1 MEPSLSNGAAAE
13 TAEINAESLT
23 PIIAVTA
30 NKITAKAA
38 TTTIGNGAGK
48 STLLECV
55 CGIQRATSGTIIGIE
70 DFNKSVGYISQN
82 FIYFLD
88 LSVYENLLYFDNL
101 YEVSNQ
107 RIEEVIDLC
116 FLREKKNFIVKK
128 LSGGYKQLLSLAI
141 ALLHEPKFLILD
153 EPTSAMDPMFRQSFW
168 QVIHS
173 YNDNGGT
180 VLVVTHFIE
189 EVLECTKLIVLSKG
203 TIVYDNDITNIAKEK
218 NIQKIMQ
225 IIKEKTEGMYYG

>member
-1 MEPSLSNGAAAE
+1 M
-13 TAEINAESLT
+13 
-23 PIIAVTA
+23 
-30 NKITAKAA
+30 
-38 TTTIGNGAGK
+38 
-48 STLLECV
+48 
-55 CGIQRATSGTIIGIE
+55 
-70 DFNKSVGYISQN
+70 
-82 FIYFLD
+82 
-88 LSVYENLLYFDNL
+88 

>member
-1 MEPSLSNGAAAE
+1 ME
-13 TAEINAESLT
+13 EILKVINL
-23 PIIAVTA
+23 
-30 NKITAKAA
+30 NKNFKKAQILKDVNF
-38 TTTIGNGAGK
+38 TINKGEIVCLLGVNGAGK

-88 LSVYENLLYFDNL
+88 LSVYENLLYFANL